1 MEDQEPLDNEPLWF
15 CDHGKAYGICT
26 RCDGLG

>member
-15 CDHGKAYGICT
+15 CEHGKAYGICMK
-26 RCDGLG
+26 CDGL